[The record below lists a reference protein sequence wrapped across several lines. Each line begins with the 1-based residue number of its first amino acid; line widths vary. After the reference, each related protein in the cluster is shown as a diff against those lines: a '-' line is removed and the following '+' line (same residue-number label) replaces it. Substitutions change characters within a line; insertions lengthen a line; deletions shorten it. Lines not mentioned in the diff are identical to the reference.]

1 MALRESYT
9 DMLSVE
15 ERCLVFDSF
24 IQKCKERER
33 RDGNQIISYRIAID
47 MIDDICIDLG
57 YAACPTCGHKGV
69 KKDGIHSKLQ

>member
-1 MALRESYT
+1 MALRQSYA

-15 ERCLVFDSF
+15 ERCLVFDAF
-24 IQKCKERER
+24 LQKCKEKEQ

-69 KKDGIHSKLQ
+69 KKK